1 MATNPT
7 HSEASSMAGEATPMG
22 RRWQARRPTG
32 GDLVATYARRR
43 GTCEEDGR
51 NNVTWTACFGH
62 AAGFT
67 WVRAGD
73 DHARRVPEDRVLS
86 VLPVLTE
93 SVRNET
99 DVPVVARDAL
109 ADAFVRKLQLSCTSL
124 RLTFGR
130 QIQFAN
136 K

>member
-1 MATNPT
+1 MT
-7 HSEASSMAGEATPMG
+7 
-22 RRWQARRPTG
+22 
-32 GDLVATYARRR
+32 
-43 GTCEEDGR
+43 
-51 NNVTWTACFGH
+51 
-62 AAGFT
+62 GFT

-109 ADAFVRKLQLSCTSL
+109 ADAFVRKLSYHAL
-124 RLTFGR
+124 R
-130 QIQFAN
+130 FA
-136 K
+136 